1 MTGIAIL
8 SAAFA
13 AYAFVAGRLER
24 WWITAPMVFV
34 VVGVVLGPSASGL
47 VDVKASS
54 ELVKVIAELTLA
66 VLLFADASTVA
77 LRDVEADVS
86 IPARLLFVGLP
97 LTMLAGTLIA
107 RIVFPGDG
115 WATSALIAVILAPTD
130 AALGL
135 AVFTDR
141 SVPVRIR
148 RALNV
153 ESGLNDGIVTPFVT
167 LFLALVVAEH
177 GAGPSDW
184 LAAALVDIALAAAAA
199 AAVGIGGGWIMRQAS
214 RRGWTTETS
223 SDLAVLALAVL
234 SYLLALALGGNG
246 FVAAFLGGILF
257 GRITQRTVD
266 EAIGFTE
273 RIGLFASF
281 LVWVIF
287 GAALAAPVL
296 RGPFDLASVVYALVS
311 LSVIRMLPV
320 AAALIG
326 TGFQRGTRVF
336 MGWFGPRGLASVVF
350 TVLAFEEL
358 RRHGSV
364 AHHLVEV
371 ATWTILLSVFA
382 HGLSARPLADRYGR
396 WISRRPG
403 APELVEHPEP
413 RVRRQL

>member
-13 AYAFVAGRLER
+13 VYAFVAGRLER

-34 VVGVVLGPSASGL
+34 VVGVILGPSASGL

-54 ELVKVIAELTLA
+54 ELVKVVAELTLA
-66 VLLFADASTVA
+66 VLLFADAATVA

-107 RIVFPGDG
+107 RIAFPGDG

-184 LAAALVDIALAAAAA
+184 LVAALIDIALAGVAAAI
-199 AAVGIGGGWIMRQAS
+199 VGIGGGWVMHQAS
-214 RRGWTTETS
+214 KRGWTTETS

-246 FVAAFLGGILF
+246 FVAAFVGGILF
-257 GRITQRTVD
+257 GRITQRTVG

-296 RGPFDLASVVYALVS
+296 RGPFDLASVVYALLS
-311 LSVIRMLPV
+311 LSVIRMVPV

-326 TGFQRGTRVF
+326 TGFHRATDAF

-382 HGLSARPLADRYGR
+382 HGLSATPLADTYGR

-403 APELVEHPEP
+403 APELVDHPEP
-413 RVRRQL
+413 RVRRKL